1 MQIQKHLR
9 HSSYILWYTEQ
20 HNWSRINTLSFYLCH
35 TSNIGSSHLMQDYKC
50 MSIDYTTVL
59 SANKDKVRRRG
70 LSAMRDICH
79 GVNQEVI
86 LIDIGY
92 QESSWVEIAVGSER
106 LLLPPSEQFFS
117 YIMENKFILFDE
129 ILMMQC
135 FVLDHH
141 VLTCIFTQCISSL
154 TQQTS

>member
-1 MQIQKHLR
+1 
-9 HSSYILWYTEQ
+9 
-20 HNWSRINTLSFYLCH
+20 
-35 TSNIGSSHLMQDYKC
+35 MQDYKC

-92 QESSWVEIAVGSER
+92 QESS
-106 LLLPPSEQFFS
+106 
-117 YIMENKFILFDE
+117 
-129 ILMMQC
+129 
-135 FVLDHH
+135 
-141 VLTCIFTQCISSL
+141 
-154 TQQTS
+154 